1 MYFRKWP
8 IAFVGI
14 SSGLAFLILS
24 SLDIWL
30 SESGFSKSMIGLFS
44 LAHAPYAFKYILS
57 VFLEKWHLLQRFTLK
72 KSWIIV
78 SHLMIFVSLFT
89 LAFTDPSKEVLVVF
103 LLILL
108 VKLGNSVQNI
118 TSYSFQID
126 RTPTKMLPVNA
137 ALFAFGFRVGMFVSS
152 YGILMVAHYYS
163 WRTGLIC
170 LAILSALSS
179 FVFFIQPEPL
189 VPETVQR
196 FNRKIAALITS
207 KSRIKQIFTECLI
220 VPLRIFSRHEI
231 NWKLV
236 LLIIFFMKTGDT
248 LCHKMGKLM
257 YLEIGFSKAEIANIV
272 KCFGLIAT
280 TIGGFIIVKTREK
293 YIITKALAVT
303 VFLHSVTC
311 SLYLVMYHIGHVP
324 WALALTIFVE
334 NFTGGM
340 FMSTFLAFLYYY
352 SNTSPYPTVLYTFFF
367 GLYSVNN
374 MFVSAISG
382 LLADSLGWDKF
393 FLLAITISLAISALI
408 FKCYLIFGKKK
419 TTTY

>member
-1 MYFRKWP
+1 
-8 IAFVGI
+8 
-14 SSGLAFLILS
+14 
-24 SLDIWL
+24 
-30 SESGFSKSMIGLFS
+30 MIGLFS

-57 VFLEKWHLLQRFTLK
+57 VFLEKWHLIQSFTLK

-78 SHLMIFVSLFT
+78 SHIMIFLGLFT
-89 LAFTDPSKEVLVVF
+89 LAFTNPNQEVIPVF

-108 VKLGNSVQNI
+108 IKLGNSIQNI

-126 RTPTKMLPVNA
+126 RTPTQMLPVNA
-137 ALFAFGFRVGMFVSS
+137 ALFAFGFRIGMFISS

-163 WRTGLIC
+163 WKTGLIG
-170 LAILSALSS
+170 LAILSAISS
-179 FVFFIQPEPL
+179 FVFFMQPEPE
-189 VPETVQR
+189 VPENVQR

-220 VPLRIFSRHEI
+220 VPLRIFSKHEI

-236 LLIIFFMKTGDT
+236 LLIIMFMKTGDT

-257 YLEIGFSKAEIANIV
+257 YLDIGFSKAEIANIV

-280 TIGGFIIVKTREK
+280 TIGGFMIVQTRK
-293 YIITKALAVT
+293 KHIITRALALT

-324 WALALTIFVE
+324 WVLAVTIFIE

-352 SNTSPYPTVLYTFFF
+352 SNASPYPTVLYTFFF
-367 GLYSVNN
+367 GLYSINN
-374 MFVSAISG
+374 MVVSAISG
-382 LLADSLGWDKF
+382 LLADALGWDKF
-393 FLLAITISLAISALI
+393 FLFAIAVSLAISALVFRCYVI
-408 FKCYLIFGKKK
+408 FKSGKSS
-419 TTTY
+419 TY

>member
-1 MYFRKWP
+1 
-8 IAFVGI
+8 
-14 SSGLAFLILS
+14 
-24 SLDIWL
+24 
-30 SESGFSKSMIGLFS
+30 MIGLFS

-57 VFLEKWHLLQRFTLK
+57 VFLEKWHLIQSFTLK

-78 SHLMIFVSLFT
+78 SHIMIFLGLFT
-89 LAFTDPSKEVLVVF
+89 LAFTNPNQEVILVF

-108 VKLGNSVQNI
+108 IKLGNSIQNI

-126 RTPTKMLPVNA
+126 RTPTQMLPVNA
-137 ALFAFGFRVGMFVSS
+137 ALFAFGFRIGMFISS

-163 WRTGLIC
+163 WKTGLIG
-170 LAILSALSS
+170 LAILSAISS
-179 FVFFIQPEPL
+179 FVFFMQPEPE
-189 VPETVQR
+189 VPENVQR

-220 VPLRIFSRHEI
+220 VPLRIFSKHEI

-236 LLIIFFMKTGDT
+236 LLIIMFMKTGDT

-257 YLEIGFSKAEIANIV
+257 YLDIGFSKAEIANIV

-280 TIGGFIIVKTREK
+280 TIGGFMIVQTRK
-293 YIITKALAVT
+293 KHIITRALALT
-303 VFLHSVTC
+303 AFLHSVTC

-324 WALALTIFVE
+324 WVLAVTIFIE

-352 SNTSPYPTVLYTFFF
+352 SNASPYPTVLYTFFF
-367 GLYSVNN
+367 GLYSINN
-374 MFVSAISG
+374 MVVSAISG
-382 LLADSLGWDKF
+382 LLADALGWDKF
-393 FLLAITISLAISALI
+393 FLFAIAVSLAISALVFRCYVI
-408 FKCYLIFGKKK
+408 FKSGKSS
-419 TTTY
+419 TY